1 MKLEYVGGSNVS
13 NYLRNSTV
21 NFPLESIL
29 KHKKEQE
36 EEKEKT
42 MKGREQG
49 DEGRVGDQE
58 AYIV

>member
-29 KHKKEQE
+29 KHKKEEQE
-36 EEKEKT
+36 EEKEKEKT
-42 MKGREQG
+42 MKGRE
-49 DEGRVGDQE
+49 
-58 AYIV
+58 

>member
-42 MKGREQG
+42 MKGRE
-49 DEGRVGDQE
+49 
-58 AYIV
+58 